1 MTMLH
6 PVQRHSRSKP
16 RRRSGLRRAALLEN
30 TRSPSGS
37 ARPIVAPLTAPSINS
52 GVEETTLRTALD
64 LLPARPAVGDLR
76 TSDGTPARSKWLIF
90 AIVSI
95 ALFMSS
101 VDGTIVATGIPTLRH
116 ALHAQIN
123 WASWTMTAYQLGLVV
138 AMPVSGRISDQIG
151 RKRVFVVAAIVFTVA
166 SLLCGLA
173 DSIGVLIG
181 LRVLQ
186 AVGGAAFMP
195 AASGMVVEAFG
206 ADRNRA
212 LGLFSSIFPMG
223 AMVGPILGGV
233 IISAWSWR
241 GIFLVNVPIGVLF
254 TLLAIRYLPSSKSSG
269 GRADLVGA
277 ALLGGGIL
285 SLMLCISHLG
295 DAGARLMSLTFVGP
309 FALAVV
315 CGWLFMWRSELV
327 EQPLIP
333 VYLLRG
339 RVFGAMNAINLVWGA
354 CAIGFASLVPLF
366 AEERYGLS
374 PLSSGT
380 LLTARAVG
388 EIGVAFL
395 ASLFIYRTGYR
406 LPMIIGF
413 VLIAGGLALIAVP
426 PEVFG
431 PYGWLGAAAALTG
444 VGTGLSAP
452 AANNASL
459 ELAPDD
465 VGAVTG
471 LRGASRQAG
480 AIVAVAVTTAV
491 VARNGHEAAT
501 LGHAFFVLAALLT
514 LIVPAVF
521 LVPEQVRSQRGS
533 QRRDRIGTSAH

>member
-6 PVQRHSRSKP
+6 PVHKRSKSAP
-16 RRRSGLRRAALLEN
+16 VV
-30 TRSPSGS
+30 PSGS
-37 ARPIVAPLTAPSINS
+37 
-52 GVEETTLRTALD
+52 GVGTLRGPSGP
-64 LLPARPAVGDLR
+64 LPATPDAPA
-76 TSDGTPARSKWLIF
+76 TSKWLIF

-116 ALHAQIN
+116 ALHAPIN

-138 AMPVSGRISDQIG
+138 AMPVAGRISDQIG
-151 RKRVFVVAAIVFTVA
+151 RKKVFVVAAIVFTTA
-166 SLLCGLA
+166 SLLCGMA
-173 DSIGVLIG
+173 DSIDVLIG

-195 AASGMVVEAFG
+195 AASGMVVDAFG
-206 ADRNRA
+206 KDRNRA

-223 AMVGPILGGV
+223 AMVGPILGGI
-233 IISAWSWR
+233 IISDWSWR
-241 GIFLVNVPIGVLF
+241 GIFLVNVPIGIIF
-254 TLLAIRYLPSSKSSG
+254 TLLAIRYLPSSKARG

-295 DAGARLMSLTFVGP
+295 DAGARVLSFTFVVP
-309 FALAVV
+309 FVLAVG
-315 CGWLFMWRSELV
+315 CGWLFLWRSEHI
-327 EQPLIP
+327 EEPLIP
-333 VYLLRG
+333 VHLLRG
-339 RVFGAMNAINLVWGA
+339 RVFGTMNMVNFVWGA
-354 CAIGFASLVPLF
+354 CAIGFGSLVPLF

-388 EIGVAFL
+388 EIGLALL
-395 ASLFIYRTGYR
+395 ASLLIYRTGYR
-406 LPMIIGF
+406 LPMMVGF
-413 VLIAGGLALIAVP
+413 VFIAGGLALIAVR
-426 PEVFG
+426 PEVLG
-431 PYGWLGAAAALTG
+431 PYGWLAAAAALTG

-471 LRGASRQAG
+471 LRGASRQSG
-480 AIVAVAVTTAV
+480 AIVAVAITTAV
-491 VARNGHEAAT
+491 VARSGHEAVA
-501 LGHAFFVLAALLT
+501 LGHAFFVLAALL
-514 LIVPAVF
+514 LLMVPAV
-521 LVPEQVRSQRGS
+521 LVVPDQVRSRRGS
-533 QRRDRIGTSAH
+533 RPRDQVGMSAH